1 MQPVEIVFGSFQDS
15 SDVADAG
22 AYAASADYIL
32 FDAKP
37 RQDARLPGGNGLPFD
52 WQVLT
57 GLAPPFALSGGL
69 TPDNVGAAIR
79 LTGASLVDVSSGV
92 ERAPGEKDAR
102 LVRSFIEAAKAA
114 VPQRR
119 AKAS

>member
-1 MQPVEIVFGSFQDS
+1 V
-15 SDVADAG
+15 
-22 AYAASADYIL
+22 
-32 FDAKP
+32 
-37 RQDARLPGGNGLPFD
+37 
-52 WQVLT
+52 
-57 GLAPPFALSGGL
+57 PPFALSGGL
-69 TPDNVGAAIR
+69 TPDNVGEAIG

-114 VPQRR
+114 VSQRR

>member
-1 MQPVEIVFGSFQDS
+1 
-15 SDVADAG
+15 
-22 AYAASADYIL
+22 
-32 FDAKP
+32 
-37 RQDARLPGGNGLPFD
+37 
-52 WQVLT
+52 
-57 GLAPPFALSGGL
+57 L
-69 TPDNVGAAIR
+69 TPDNVGEAIR

-92 ERAPGEKDAR
+92 ERAVGEKDAR

>member
-1 MQPVEIVFGSFQDS
+1 
-15 SDVADAG
+15 
-22 AYAASADYIL
+22 
-32 FDAKP
+32 
-37 RQDARLPGGNGLPFD
+37 
-52 WQVLT
+52 
-57 GLAPPFALSGGL
+57 L

-92 ERAPGEKDAR
+92 ERAPREKDAR